1 MVAALSVGVAC
12 GGGGDSTASG
22 PATAAPTT
30 APPSSTETT
39 TTTRPTTTTTAA
51 TTTTTIDPVVRMVAG
66 MSLDEKIG
74 QMLMPVVGGTGPDT
88 VSQVDRAYNQALGG
102 ADTPADLVRRFHLGG
117 IMYLGRNVVSPA
129 QVGRFGSELQ
139 AVAAEAGLPPLL
151 IAADQEGGR
160 VQRIVGEGITPVGAA
175 RSLAGDAALVERTA
189 LQLGLELR
197 DVGVSVDFAPVADV
211 VRSDAGVIGN
221 RSYGSDPA
229 IVSDMVVAAITGLQK
244 GGVAAVAK
252 HWPGHGATEVDSHT
266 RLPVIGTTEPEWRSL
281 DHAPFVAAID
291 AGVDALMV
299 GHLAL
304 PALDPSGAPATVSP
318 VMVERYLRSELAY
331 DGVLFTDALDMR
343 ALDGIDEAD
352 VAVLVVEAGLDVLVV
367 PPDLEAAAT
376 GLTDAV
382 TAGRIAEHRI
392 DTSVARILR
401 LKKQLGL
408 LEFPP

>member
-1 MVAALSVGVAC
+1 MAAALSASVAC
-12 GGGGDSTASG
+12 GAAGHSASTG

-30 APPSSTETT
+30 GPPSTSETT
-39 TTTRPTTTTTAA
+39 TTTRPTTTTTEA
-51 TTTTTIDPVVRMVAG
+51 TTTTTIDPVVEMVAA

-74 QMLMPVVGGTGPDT
+74 QMLMPVVGGTGPET
-88 VSQVDRAYNQALGG
+88 VNQVDRVDNQALGG
-102 ADTPADLVRRFHLGG
+102 VDTPAELVRRFHLGG

-129 QVGRFGSELQ
+129 QVGLFGAELQ

-151 IAADQEGGR
+151 FAADQEGGR
-160 VQRIVGEGITPVGAA
+160 VQRITGAGITPVESA
-175 RSLAGDAALVERTA
+175 RSMAGDAALVERTA

-197 DVGVSVDFAPVADV
+197 DVGVTVDFAPVADV

-229 IVSDMVVAAITGLQK
+229 MVSDMVVAAIAGLHG

-252 HWPGHGATEVDSHT
+252 HWPGHGATEVDSHA
-266 RLPVIGTTEPEWRSL
+266 RLPVIGTTEAEWRAF

-291 AGVDALMV
+291 AGIDAIMV

-318 VMVERYLRSELAY
+318 VMVDRFLRSELSF

-343 ALDGIDEAD
+343 ALDGIDETEL
-352 VAVLVVEAGLDVLVV
+352 AVLVVEAGLDVLLV
-367 PPDLEAAAT
+367 PPDLEAAVT
-376 GLTDAV
+376 GLTEAV
-382 TAGRIAEHRI
+382 ASGRVAEQRI
-392 DTSVARILR
+392 DASVERILR
-401 LKKQLGL
+401 LKGRLGL
-408 LEFPP
+408 FDLAR